1 MGDDE
6 INLLVKTF
14 DKDSN
19 SLFDKVWSTTVL
31 IFRLNAVQTC

>member
-14 DKDSN
+14 DKDGN
-19 SLFDKVWSTTVL
+19 SLFDKVWSCYPYYWL
-31 IFRLNAVQTC
+31 SYQLAK